1 MMLLFKLAYKNIH
14 GAGLRSFLNILVL
27 ALIFVLIVWMQGLY
41 DGLTVQATTDMIR
54 EDIAGGHYRH
64 PEYDPN
70 ELMDLGEVH
79 QSYRSQMQAVDRHD
93 VEPVLVVNASAY
105 PHGRMQS
112 VLLKGIR
119 PDQSLVDFPAAELV
133 PQDDGVI
140 PAMVGKRMAEMMHV
154 EPGDEFIVQWRD
166 TRGTFDA
173 ATVRIVYIM
182 STIVPTIDAGQ
193 IWIPL
198 TSLQNMADMPDEASY
213 LITRPGFKLDNPGDW
228 VFHSQEELIQ
238 SIVNLMETKTSG
250 GLFLYLILLLMAM
263 LSIFDTQVLA
273 IFKRRK
279 EIGTLVALGMTQ
291 KDVSRLFTLEGTMLG
306 LLGAGLAAI
315 IGVPVCWYTWQ
326 KGINFGPAMDS
337 FNLAVT
343 PVIFPVYTTKMII
356 TTFILV
362 LLLVM
367 VISWIPTRK
376 IAKLKPTDAIAGRRI
391 YKVRGAK

>member
-1 MMLLFKLAYKNIH
+1 MLLFKLAYKNIY

-27 ALIFVLIVWMQGLY
+27 ALIFIFIVWMQGLY
-41 DGLTVQATTDMIR
+41 DGLTVQAKTDMIR

-64 PEYDPN
+64 PEYNPN
-70 ELMDLGEVH
+70 EIMDLSEAH
-79 QSYRSQMQAVDRHD
+79 QSYQKHMKAIDHHNL
-93 VEPVLVVNASAY
+93 EPVLVINASAY

-112 VLLKGIR
+112 TLLKGIR
-119 PDQSLVDFPAAELV
+119 PEQSVVDFPAEELV
-133 PQDDGVI
+133 PQADNVI
-140 PAMVGKRMAEMMHV
+140 PAMVGQRMAEMIHV

-166 TRGTFDA
+166 RRGTFDA

-182 STIVPTIDAGQ
+182 TTIVPTIDAGQ

-198 TSLQNMADMPDEASY
+198 KSLQKMADMPDEATY
-213 LITRPGFKLDNPGDW
+213 LIARPGFRLEDPGNW
-228 VFHSQEELIQ
+228 VYHSREELIQ

-250 GLFLYLILLLMAM
+250 GMFLYIILLLMAM

-291 KDVSRLFTLEGTMLG
+291 KEVSRLFTLEGVMFG
-306 LLGAGLAAI
+306 LLGAALAVV
-315 IGVPVCWYTWQ
+315 IGFPICWYTW
-326 KGINFGPAMDS
+326 KNGINFGPIMDS
-337 FNLAVT
+337 FSLAIS
-343 PVIFPVYTTKMII
+343 PVIFPVYTLKMII

-376 IAKLKPTDAIAGRRI
+376 IAKLRPTDAIAGRRI
-391 YKVRGAK
+391 YKVRGVK